1 MESLVNFIMKDGAC
15 KLGLGVG
22 QSESSLKVLVKPINL
37 KIIIITNQIKNLRR
51 NDLHY
56 II

>member
-1 MESLVNFIMKDGAC
+1 MENLVNFIMKDGAC
-15 KLGLGVG
+15 KLGLEVG
-22 QSESSLKVLVKPINL
+22 QLESSLKVLVKPINL